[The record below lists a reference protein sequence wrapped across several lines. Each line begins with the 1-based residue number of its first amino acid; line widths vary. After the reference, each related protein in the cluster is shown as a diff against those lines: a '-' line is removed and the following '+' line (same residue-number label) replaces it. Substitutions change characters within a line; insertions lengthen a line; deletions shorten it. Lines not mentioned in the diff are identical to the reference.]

1 MVSDFEKPKFLTTL
15 ISIYINGKALFGKL
29 QACLRK
35 RKTVIS
41 HDTYESKGTRLGSAY
56 HVQLLPYGVR
66 IRHNRGFCDWR
77 FYRFEAL
84 HVALHISEK
93 WF

>member
-1 MVSDFEKPKFLTTL
+1 MQKKRTG

-41 HDTYESKGTRLGSAY
+41 QDTYELKGTRLGSAY
-56 HVQLLPYGVR
+56 HVQLLPDDVR
-66 IRHNRGFCDWR
+66 IRQNRRFCNRR

-84 HVALHISEK
+84 HVAWHISEK